1 MKKILMKLI
10 NLFAFT
16 KILFIRNLLIS
27 KLVVYLMPAIVQ
39 MMFKYISCKKR
50 GRSLALVK
58 KGQKMQNQNMNS
70 LSIRKANYLYK
81 SLFLIGIGCLIGS
94 STTEISA
101 SSEPTIEAVAVVE
114 VVSGFK
120 NTYNVGLSFADG
132 PTCVAQIRQL
142 NLVLNNLKAQGVIL
156 IDKPVEMTCETSSML
171 TLK

>member
-1 MKKILMKLI
+1 
-10 NLFAFT
+10 
-16 KILFIRNLLIS
+16 
-27 KLVVYLMPAIVQ
+27 
-39 MMFKYISCKKR
+39 
-50 GRSLALVK
+50 
-58 KGQKMQNQNMNS
+58 MQNINS
-70 LSIRKANYLYK
+70 STVRKTNHFNK
-81 SLFLIGIGCLIGS
+81 VLFLIGIGCLIGT

-120 NTYNVGLSFADG
+120 NTYNVGLSFVDG

-156 IDKPVEMTCETSSML
+156 IDRPVEMTCERSSML

>member
-1 MKKILMKLI
+1 
-10 NLFAFT
+10 
-16 KILFIRNLLIS
+16 
-27 KLVVYLMPAIVQ
+27 
-39 MMFKYISCKKR
+39 MFKYNSYMKR

-58 KGQKMQNQNMNS
+58 KAKKMQNINS
-70 LSIRKANYLYK
+70 SPVRKSNHFNK
-81 SLFLIGIGCLIGS
+81 VLFLIGIGCLIGT

-156 IDKPVEMTCETSSML
+156 IDRPVEMTCEKSSML
-171 TLK
+171 NLK

>member
-1 MKKILMKLI
+1 
-10 NLFAFT
+10 
-16 KILFIRNLLIS
+16 
-27 KLVVYLMPAIVQ
+27 
-39 MMFKYISCKKR
+39 
-50 GRSLALVK
+50 
-58 KGQKMQNQNMNS
+58 MQNINS
-70 LSIRKANYLYK
+70 SPVRKTNHFNK
-81 SLFLIGIGCLIGS
+81 IFFLIGIGCLIGT

-120 NTYNVGLSFADG
+120 NTYNVGLSFADS

-156 IDKPVEMTCETSSML
+156 IDRPVEMTCERSSML

>member
-1 MKKILMKLI
+1 MFETRSVTSPRKKK
-10 NLFAFT
+10 A
-16 KILFIRNLLIS
+16 K
-27 KLVVYLMPAIVQ
+27 
-39 MMFKYISCKKR
+39 
-50 GRSLALVK
+50 
-58 KGQKMQNQNMNS
+58 KMQNINS
-70 LSIRKANYLYK
+70 SPVRKTNHFNK
-81 SLFLIGIGCLIGS
+81 ILFLIGIGCLIGT

-132 PTCVAQIRQL
+132 PSCVAQIRQL

-156 IDKPVEMTCETSSML
+156 IDKPVEMTCERSSML

>member
-1 MKKILMKLI
+1 M
-10 NLFAFT
+10 
-16 KILFIRNLLIS
+16 
-27 KLVVYLMPAIVQ
+27 
-39 MMFKYISCKKR
+39 KR

-58 KGQKMQNQNMNS
+58 KRPKKMQNTNS
-70 LSIRKANYLYK
+70 SPVKKTNHFSK
-81 SLFLIGIGCLIGS
+81 VLFLIGICCLIGT

-156 IDKPVEMTCETSSML
+156 IDRPVEMTCERSRML

>member
-1 MKKILMKLI
+1 MQNIYLSAMRKAYH
-10 NLFAFT
+10 FHR
-16 KILFIRNLLIS
+16 ILF
-27 KLVVYLMPAIVQ
+27 
-39 MMFKYISCKKR
+39 F
-50 GRSLALVK
+50 
-58 KGQKMQNQNMNS
+58 
-70 LSIRKANYLYK
+70 
-81 SLFLIGIGCLIGS
+81 IGIGCLIGS

-156 IDKPVEMTCETSSML
+156 IDRPVEMTCEKSSML

>member
-1 MKKILMKLI
+1 M
-10 NLFAFT
+10 
-16 KILFIRNLLIS
+16 
-27 KLVVYLMPAIVQ
+27 
-39 MMFKYISCKKR
+39 KR

-58 KGQKMQNQNMNS
+58 KGQKMQNINPS
-70 LSIRKANYLYK
+70 PLRKANHFNK
-81 SLFLIGIGCLIGS
+81 VLFFIGIGCLIGS

-120 NTYNVGLSFADG
+120 NTYNVGLSFADA

-156 IDKPVEMTCETSSML
+156 IDRPVEMTCEISSML

>member
-1 MKKILMKLI
+1 MKNI
-10 NLFAFT
+10 N
-16 KILFIRNLLIS
+16 S
-27 KLVVYLMPAIVQ
+27 SPV
-39 MMFKYISCKKR
+39 
-50 GRSLALVK
+50 
-58 KGQKMQNQNMNS
+58 
-70 LSIRKANYLYK
+70 RKTNHFNK
-81 SLFLIGIGCLIGS
+81 VLFLIGIGCLIGT
-94 STTEISA
+94 STIEISA

-156 IDKPVEMTCETSSML
+156 IDRPVEMTCERSSML

>member
-1 MKKILMKLI
+1 MFDCILCM
-10 NLFAFT
+10 
-16 KILFIRNLLIS
+16 
-27 KLVVYLMPAIVQ
+27 
-39 MMFKYISCKKR
+39 KR

-58 KGQKMQNQNMNS
+58 KGQKMFKTNTS
-70 LSIRKANYLYK
+70 LLRKANFFNK
-81 SLFLIGIGCLIGS
+81 ILFLNVISILIGIS
-94 STTEISA
+94 STEISA
-101 SSEPTIEAVAVVE
+101 SNEPTIEAVAVVE

-156 IDKPVEMTCETSSML
+156 IDRPVEMTCEKSSML

>member
-1 MKKILMKLI
+1 
-10 NLFAFT
+10 
-16 KILFIRNLLIS
+16 
-27 KLVVYLMPAIVQ
+27 
-39 MMFKYISCKKR
+39 
-50 GRSLALVK
+50 
-58 KGQKMQNQNMNS
+58 MQNINS
-70 LSIRKANYLYK
+70 SPVRKKNHFNK
-81 SLFLIGIGCLIGS
+81 VLFLIGIGCLIGT

-120 NTYNVGLSFADG
+120 NTYNVGLSFADS

-156 IDKPVEMTCETSSML
+156 IDRPVEMTCETSSML

>member
-1 MKKILMKLI
+1 ME
-10 NLFAFT
+10 
-16 KILFIRNLLIS
+16 
-27 KLVVYLMPAIVQ
+27 
-39 MMFKYISCKKR
+39 R

-58 KGQKMQNQNMNS
+58 KRPKMQNINLS
-70 LSIRKANYLYK
+70 SIRNANYLNK
-81 SLFLIGIGCLIGS
+81 VLFLIGISCLIGA

-120 NTYNVGLSFADG
+120 NTYNVGLSFADA

-156 IDKPVEMTCETSSML
+156 IDRPVEMTCETSSML

>member
-1 MKKILMKLI
+1 MKKFKWNWLI
-10 NLFAFT
+10 YLLLQKYCSSAIYLYPNLSFT
-16 KILFIRNLLIS
+16 GGQLLS
-27 KLVVYLMPAIVQ
+27 QWCLDTFVYETRSVTSPR
-39 MMFKYISCKKR
+39 KKK
-50 GRSLALVK
+50 AK
-58 KGQKMQNQNMNS
+58 KMQNINS
-70 LSIRKANYLYK
+70 SPVRKTNHFNK
-81 SLFLIGIGCLIGS
+81 VSFLIGIGCLIGT

-120 NTYNVGLSFADG
+120 NTYNVGLSFADS

-156 IDKPVEMTCETSSML
+156 IDRPVEMTCERSSML

>member
-1 MKKILMKLI
+1 
-10 NLFAFT
+10 
-16 KILFIRNLLIS
+16 
-27 KLVVYLMPAIVQ
+27 
-39 MMFKYISCKKR
+39 
-50 GRSLALVK
+50 
-58 KGQKMQNQNMNS
+58 MQNINS
-70 LSIRKANYLYK
+70 SPVRGVNHFNKV
-81 SLFLIGIGCLIGS
+81 LFFIGICCLIGS

-120 NTYNVGLSFADG
+120 NTYNVGLSFADA

-156 IDKPVEMTCETSSML
+156 IDRPVEMTCEKSSML

>member
-1 MKKILMKLI
+1 MQKIK
-10 NLFAFT
+10 
-16 KILFIRNLLIS
+16 S
-27 KLVVYLMPAIVQ
+27 
-39 MMFKYISCKKR
+39 S
-50 GRSLALVK
+50 
-58 KGQKMQNQNMNS
+58 
-70 LSIRKANYLYK
+70 SIREAIYFNKF
-81 SLFLIGIGCLIGS
+81 LFLIGIGCLIGT

-114 VVSGFK
+114 VVSGLK

-156 IDKPVEMTCETSSML
+156 IDRPVEMTCERSSML

>member
-1 MKKILMKLI
+1 M
-10 NLFAFT
+10 
-16 KILFIRNLLIS
+16 
-27 KLVVYLMPAIVQ
+27 
-39 MMFKYISCKKR
+39 KR

-58 KGQKMQNQNMNS
+58 KGQKMFKTNTS
-70 LSIRKANYLYK
+70 LLRKANFFNK
-81 SLFLIGIGCLIGS
+81 ILFLNVISILIGIS
-94 STTEISA
+94 STEISA
-101 SSEPTIEAVAVVE
+101 SNEPTIEAVAVVE

-156 IDKPVEMTCETSSML
+156 IDRPVEMTCETSKML

>member
-1 MKKILMKLI
+1 M
-10 NLFAFT
+10 
-16 KILFIRNLLIS
+16 
-27 KLVVYLMPAIVQ
+27 
-39 MMFKYISCKKR
+39 KR

-58 KGQKMQNQNMNS
+58 KRPKKMKTINS
-70 LSIRKANYLYK
+70 SSVRKTNHFIK
-81 SLFLIGIGCLIGS
+81 VLFLIGIGCLIGT

-156 IDKPVEMTCETSSML
+156 IDRPVEMTCERSSML

>member
-1 MKKILMKLI
+1 
-10 NLFAFT
+10 
-16 KILFIRNLLIS
+16 
-27 KLVVYLMPAIVQ
+27 
-39 MMFKYISCKKR
+39 
-50 GRSLALVK
+50 
-58 KGQKMQNQNMNS
+58 MQNTNS
-70 LSIRKANYLYK
+70 SPVRKTNHFNK
-81 SLFLIGIGCLIGS
+81 VLFLIGIGCLIGT

-156 IDKPVEMTCETSSML
+156 IDRPVEMTCERSSML
-171 TLK
+171 SLK

>member
-1 MKKILMKLI
+1 MK
-10 NLFAFT
+10 NTNAS
-16 KILFIRNLLIS
+16 R
-27 KLVVYLMPAIVQ
+27 
-39 MMFKYISCKKR
+39 
-50 GRSLALVK
+50 
-58 KGQKMQNQNMNS
+58 QKQPT
-70 LSIRKANYLYK
+70 IHKFLY
-81 SLFLIGIGCLIGS
+81 LIGISVLLGV
-94 STTEISA
+94 STTDISA
-101 SSEPTIEAVAVVE
+101 SNEPTIEAVAVVE